1 MKDAAQVPHTS
12 TQSFIEIRDIQ
23 DTIVL
28 LRGGNACIVIQVS
41 SINFALMSKEE
52 QDAKVY
58 GYASLLNSLSFPVQ
72 IMVRSKRLDITA
84 YLASLEVIASKTAN
98 LQLAESI
105 NKYKSFV
112 ENLIKMTIV
121 LDKQCY
127 IVIPYTLLEGG
138 FSTFSQTTSAAEPN
152 LDELYKSARPTL
164 HTKAESVMTQVERVG
179 LRARILDKDELV
191 KLYYDTFN
199 QDGASLHPMVTDVS
213 SPILKG
219 GNK

>member
-1 MKDAAQVPHTS
+1 MKDTAQAPHTS
-12 TQSFIEIRDIQ
+12 TQSFIEIRDIR

-28 LRGGNACIVIQVS
+28 LRGGNACLVIKVS
-41 SINFALMSKEE
+41 SINFALMSKDE
-52 QDAKVY
+52 QDSRIF
-58 GYASLLNSLSFPVQ
+58 GYASLLNSLSFSIQ

-84 YLASLEVIASKTAN
+84 YLTSLEVIAAKTAN

-138 FSTFSQTTSAAEPN
+138 FKTLGSTTSTAEPD
-152 LDELYKSARPTL
+152 LEELYKSAKPTL

-179 LRARILDKDELV
+179 LRAKILDKDELV

-199 QDGASLHPMVTDVS
+199 QDAASLHPMVTDVA